1 MRFLKTKASFALM
14 AVTACLGA
22 GTVQA
27 HAESIFST
35 TAVAGFSLSMDNI
48 VNAGEDQIPVDPE
61 KTAEQQQDPLAAG
74 ATEVKTVDEKDIP
87 STEDQEKAKKEEA
100 EEEKEASKY
109 DGIVLAKVNNY
120 LNVRK
125 HPTEEAKV
133 VGKLYKGAAGTI
145 LKQKN
150 GWTKIESGEVTG
162 WVKDE
167 FLVTGEGVETYAN
180 KVCKKV
186 ATVTVQTL
194 RVREKATQKAK
205 ILTLVPEGEDYKVLK
220 EGKNWVAIKVDQ
232 DVKGYV
238 SKEYVDIDFQ
248 FDDAVSREEEKKAEE
263 AAARELERQ
272 AEEQR
277 QQQEAAAESASST
290 SNTSNT
296 SSTSNSSSTSSS
308 SSSSS
313 SNSSSGSSS
322 SSDKSYSSAG
332 STTRQNIV
340 NFAVQF
346 VGNPYVYGGTSLT
359 NGTDCSGFTQSVYR
373 NFGISISRTSREQ
386 ATNGRSVSLSDVQP
400 GDLIFYK
407 NGSSIG
413 HVALYIGNG
422 QVVHASSPESGIKI
436 SNMYYRTPYCARSIV
451 G

>member
-48 VNAGEDQIPVDPE
+48 VNAVEDQSPMDSE
-61 KTAEQQQDPLAAG
+61 TTTEQQDPLAAG

-87 STEDQEKAKKEEA
+87 NTEDQEKAKKEEA
-100 EEEKEASKY
+100 EEKKETSKY
-109 DGIVLAKVNNY
+109 DGIILAKVNNY

-167 FLVTGEGVETYAN
+167 FLVTGEKVETYAN

-186 ATVTVQTL
+186 ATVTAQTL

-277 QQQEAAAESASST
+277 QQQQAEAESSS
-290 SNTSNT
+290 STSNT

-386 ATNGRSVSLSDVQP
+386 ATNGRSISLSNVQP

-436 SNMYYRTPYCARSIV
+436 SNMYYRTPYCARSIL